1 MKLKQGIFGILI
13 VFLFFIQSVSASKLP
28 DDVWSFVKSNLPNA
42 RQRFDSVVTLDN
54 GTMYIPLYPPSASE
68 VAKIQVEYTY
78 PNNMSFKAQPEV
90 VLLNNGYSFL
100 KVFKDSDGQYSVT
113 KNDNLPIKVRLGLM
127 PQDMLTPA
135 GLKIPE
141 TLKLTLGDLSIPSA
155 DETSLVI
162 KGEDGAKAE
171 KYSNTKKNAFI
182 TCNELKNKKILLNP
196 MNSKFVEV
204 YDNASNNALYELK
217 LASMPQKIVTSD
229 TTNIALVIYWSG
241 KQLDIINLKDENI
254 IAKVDI
260 DAPASD
266 VALNKKDNIAYV
278 SSQNANSIYVI
289 DLNSMQLSRIIKLD
303 QKPNKIAYSESDNT
317 IIFYDEFSSRMFK
330 IAQNDTEYTVQ
341 PLGTTKSVSKILCD
355 NSGIYAISRTQ
366 GELYIFNK
374 SESKLINTV
383 EVDKKPTD
391 AILYNGKLFILCSKD
406 GYLDVYDIAQD
417 KIIKKEQLSSEGFY
431 SKITLIPNE
440 NNILITG
447 IDSKNYIIYNLSE
460 MRLTKKQESFIDAA
474 NIVIIDKNQRL

>member
-1 MKLKQGIFGILI
+1 
-13 VFLFFIQSVSASKLP
+13 
-28 DDVWSFVKSNLPNA
+28 
-42 RQRFDSVVTLDN
+42 
-54 GTMYIPLYPPSASE
+54 
-68 VAKIQVEYTY
+68 
-78 PNNMSFKAQPEV
+78 
-90 VLLNNGYSFL
+90 
-100 KVFKDSDGQYSVT
+100 
-113 KNDNLPIKVRLGLM
+113 
-127 PQDMLTPA
+127 
-135 GLKIPE
+135 
-141 TLKLTLGDLSIPSA
+141 
-155 DETSLVI
+155 
-162 KGEDGAKAE
+162 
-171 KYSNTKKNAFI
+171 
-182 TCNELKNKKILLNP
+182 
-196 MNSKFVEV
+196 
-204 YDNASNNALYELK
+204 
-217 LASMPQKIVTSD
+217 
-229 TTNIALVIYWSG
+229 
-241 KQLDIINLKDENI
+241 
-254 IAKVDI
+254 
-260 DAPASD
+260 
-266 VALNKKDNIAYV
+266 
-278 SSQNANSIYVI
+278 
-289 DLNSMQLSRIIKLD
+289 MQLLRIIKLD

-355 NSGIYAISRTQ
+355 NSRIYAISRTQ